1 MEMVGQANKVE
12 EAGGVG
18 GEEDDPPHPQPR
30 HLSEFR
36 RQPDIR
42 LIAEWP
48 AEAGQREAFCSFEL
62 CGCDKREELVLKELI
77 FYYLCRS

>member
-18 GEEDDPPHPQPR
+18 GEEDDAPHPQPR
-30 HLSEFR
+30 HLPEFR

-48 AEAGQREAFCSFEL
+48 AEAGHRFEAWCSFEL
-62 CGCDKREELVLKELI
+62 MFTSFGRL
-77 FYYLCRS
+77 

>member
-18 GEEDDPPHPQPR
+18 GEEDDAPHPQPR
-30 HLSEFR
+30 HLPEFR

-42 LIAEWP
+42 LIAEGP
-48 AEAGQREAFCSFEL
+48 AEAGRRREAFCSFEL
-62 CGCDKREELVLKELI
+62 CGCDEREELVLK
-77 FYYLCRS
+77 S